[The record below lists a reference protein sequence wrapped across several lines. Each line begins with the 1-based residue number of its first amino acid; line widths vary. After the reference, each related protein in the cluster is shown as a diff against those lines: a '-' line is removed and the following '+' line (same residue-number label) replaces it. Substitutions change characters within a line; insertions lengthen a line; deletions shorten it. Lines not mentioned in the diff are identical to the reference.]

1 MIFMSWW
8 KYHLTLK
15 AKTKNKITKG
25 QYNNYII
32 VMNTNLCLQ
41 SVLDNCI
48 NIQVRILYLKKKI
61 EIAGQMRYV
70 SYTFLF

>member
-1 MIFMSWW
+1 
-8 KYHLTLK
+8 
-15 AKTKNKITKG
+15 
-25 QYNNYII
+25 
-32 VMNTNLCLQ
+32 MNTNLCLQ